1 MIARRPA
8 LAGLAL
14 ALLGGPALA
23 REIGM
28 EEENPPFGMIGKMK
42 AVPGKRAEL
51 VAILG
56 SGTGAMPG
64 CLAYLIAE
72 DAKDADAIWITEIWD
87 KQESHAASLDLP
99 EVRAAIA
106 KGRPLIAGFELSV
119 ETRPL
124 PGASFVQHRG

>member
-1 MIARRPA
+1 MTARRPL

-23 REIGM
+23 RGIGM
-28 EEENPPFGMIGKMK
+28 EEEDPPFGMIGKMK
-42 AVPGKRAEL
+42 AVPGKRDEL

-56 SGTGAMPG
+56 GGTGSMPG
-64 CLAYLIAE
+64 CLVYLIAE

-87 KQESHAASLDLP
+87 RKESHAASLQLP
-99 EVRAAIA
+99 AVRAAIA
-106 KGRPLIAGFELSV
+106 KGRPLIADFELSA

-124 PGASFVQHRG
+124 PGASFVKQG

>member
-1 MIARRPA
+1 MISRRPL

-14 ALLGGPALA
+14 AMLGGPALA
-23 REIGM
+23 KEAVM
-28 EEENPPFGMIGKMK
+28 EEVEAPYGMIGKMN
-42 AVPGKRAEL
+42 AVAGKRAEL

-64 CLAYLIAE
+64 CLAYLVAE
-72 DAKDADAIWITEIWD
+72 DAKDADAIWITEIW
-87 KQESHAASLDLP
+87 ESKASHDASLQLP
-99 EVRAAIA
+99 AVRDAIA

-124 PGASFVQHRG
+124 PAASFVKQ